1 MPPGVVRSR
10 STGRSRVLMDP
21 VVAMLVIGSAVLH
34 PVREVFIKESAYPEG
49 LAYAVTIL
57 FALLAGLHVAV
68 AGSDPW
74 AALEVWPLAVASG
87 VALIAYFL
95 CTVMCL
101 KLGDVS
107 VYYPIMRSS
116 PLFVVVAGHFVL
128 GQRYPFV
135 LLAGIAI
142 VLVSAFLLQYE
153 RGNARLFANRRALLL
168 AIAAMCAHGVLT
180 LVDAEAMRS
189 VRPEEFML
197 LTNTGVVLPGF
208 AGAFGIFLL
217 RQFFLNIPRE
227 LEDAARIDGSGF
239 FGTYWRIML
248 PLAKPAM
255 VTLGVFIFLNE
266 WSSFVWPL
274 IILSD
279 WKKYPVTVGIAL
291 FRDVNQINWPAVFA
305 GSTIVSFPIVIL
317 FVLAQEYIIG
327 GISLSGLKG

>member
-1 MPPGVVRSR
+1 MARTLSDPSGGTRPRDRLLLVATRRSFIIIIYALLIALALSMIFPYLWMLANSFKSRTDFFTNPYSVIPMPPTL
-10 STGRSRVLMDP
+10 STYYDALTIGRMGIYLGNSLLY
-21 VVAMLVIGSAVLH
+21 AAAVLIVQLFIDSLAAYSFARVDF
-34 PVREVFIKESAYPEG
+34 PGRE
-49 LAYAVTIL
+49 TL
-57 FALLAGLHVAV
+57 F
-68 AGSDPW
+68 
-74 AALEVWPLAVASG
+74 LAVLATLMLPGS
-87 VALIAYFL
+87 VTLIPTFLIAHG
-95 CTVMCL
+95 
-101 KLGDVS
+101 LG
-107 VYYPIMRSS
+107 
-116 PLFVVVAGHFVL
+116 
-128 GQRYPFV
+128 
-135 LLAGIAI
+135 
-142 VLVSAFLLQYE
+142 
-153 RGNARLFANRRALLL
+153 
-168 AIAAMCAHGVLT
+168 
-180 LVDAEAMRS
+180 
-189 VRPEEFML
+189 
-197 LTNTGVVLPGF
+197 LTNTFTGVVLPGF

-305 GSTIVSFPIVIL
+305 GSTIVSFPIIIL

>member
-1 MPPGVVRSR
+1 MARTLSDPGGGAREQNRLLLVATKRSFTIIVYALLIALAFSMIFPYLWMLANSFKSRTDFFTNPYSVIPMPPTLSTYYDALTIGRMGVYLGNSI
-10 STGRSRVLMDP
+10 LY
-21 VVAMLVIGSAVLH
+21 AAAVLIVQLLIDSLAAYSFARVDF
-34 PVREVFIKESAYPEG
+34 PGRE
-49 LAYAVTIL
+49 TL
-57 FALLAGLHVAV
+57 F
-68 AGSDPW
+68 
-74 AALEVWPLAVASG
+74 LAVLATLMLPGS
-87 VALIAYFL
+87 VTLIPTFLIAHG
-95 CTVMCL
+95 
-101 KLGDVS
+101 LG
-107 VYYPIMRSS
+107 
-116 PLFVVVAGHFVL
+116 
-128 GQRYPFV
+128 
-135 LLAGIAI
+135 
-142 VLVSAFLLQYE
+142 
-153 RGNARLFANRRALLL
+153 
-168 AIAAMCAHGVLT
+168 
-180 LVDAEAMRS
+180 
-189 VRPEEFML
+189 
-197 LTNTGVVLPGF
+197 LTNTFTGVVLPGF

>member
-1 MPPGVVRSR
+1 MARTLSDPGGGAKEQNRLLLVATKRSFTIIVYALLIALAFSMIFPYLWMLANSFKSRTDFFTNPYSVIPMPPTLSTYYDALTIGRMGVYLGNSI
-10 STGRSRVLMDP
+10 LY
-21 VVAMLVIGSAVLH
+21 AAAVLVVQLFIDSLAAYSFARVDF
-34 PVREVFIKESAYPEG
+34 PGREA
-49 LAYAVTIL
+49 L
-57 FALLAGLHVAV
+57 F
-68 AGSDPW
+68 
-74 AALEVWPLAVASG
+74 LAVLATLMLPGS
-87 VALIAYFL
+87 VTLIPTFLIAHG
-95 CTVMCL
+95 
-101 KLGDVS
+101 LG
-107 VYYPIMRSS
+107 
-116 PLFVVVAGHFVL
+116 
-128 GQRYPFV
+128 
-135 LLAGIAI
+135 
-142 VLVSAFLLQYE
+142 
-153 RGNARLFANRRALLL
+153 
-168 AIAAMCAHGVLT
+168 
-180 LVDAEAMRS
+180 
-189 VRPEEFML
+189 
-197 LTNTGVVLPGF
+197 LTNTFTGVVLPGF

-305 GSTIVSFPIVIL
+305 GSTIVSLPIVIL

>member
-1 MPPGVVRSR
+1 MARTLSNPGGGARAQDKLLLVATRRSFTIIVYVLLIALAISMIFPYLWMLANSFKSRTDFFTNPYSVIPMPPTL
-10 STGRSRVLMDP
+10 STYYDALTIGRMGIYLGNSILY
-21 VVAMLVIGSAVLH
+21 AAAVLIVQLFIDSLAAYSFARVDF
-34 PVREVFIKESAYPEG
+34 PGRE
-49 LAYAVTIL
+49 TL
-57 FALLAGLHVAV
+57 F
-68 AGSDPW
+68 
-74 AALEVWPLAVASG
+74 LAVLATLMLPGS
-87 VALIAYFL
+87 VTLIPTFLIAHG
-95 CTVMCL
+95 
-101 KLGDVS
+101 LG
-107 VYYPIMRSS
+107 
-116 PLFVVVAGHFVL
+116 
-128 GQRYPFV
+128 
-135 LLAGIAI
+135 
-142 VLVSAFLLQYE
+142 
-153 RGNARLFANRRALLL
+153 
-168 AIAAMCAHGVLT
+168 
-180 LVDAEAMRS
+180 
-189 VRPEEFML
+189 
-197 LTNTGVVLPGF
+197 LTNTFTGVVLPGF

-305 GSTIVSFPIVIL
+305 GSTIVSFPIIIL
-317 FVLAQEYIIG
+317 FILAQEYIIG

>member
-1 MPPGVVRSR
+1 MARTLSNPGGGARAQDKLLLVATRRSFTIIVYVLLIALAISMIFPYLWMLANSFKSRTDFFTNPYSVIPMPPTL
-10 STGRSRVLMDP
+10 STYYDALTIGRMGIYLGNSLLY
-21 VVAMLVIGSAVLH
+21 AAAVLIVQLFIDSLAAYSFARVDF
-34 PVREVFIKESAYPEG
+34 PGRE
-49 LAYAVTIL
+49 TL
-57 FALLAGLHVAV
+57 F
-68 AGSDPW
+68 
-74 AALEVWPLAVASG
+74 LAVLATLMLPGS
-87 VALIAYFL
+87 VTLIPTFLIAHG
-95 CTVMCL
+95 
-101 KLGDVS
+101 LG
-107 VYYPIMRSS
+107 
-116 PLFVVVAGHFVL
+116 
-128 GQRYPFV
+128 
-135 LLAGIAI
+135 
-142 VLVSAFLLQYE
+142 
-153 RGNARLFANRRALLL
+153 
-168 AIAAMCAHGVLT
+168 
-180 LVDAEAMRS
+180 
-189 VRPEEFML
+189 
-197 LTNTGVVLPGF
+197 LTNSFTGVVLPGF

-305 GSTIVSFPIVIL
+305 GSTIVSFPIIIL

>member
-1 MPPGVVRSR
+1 MARTLSNPGGGARAQDRLLLVATRRSFTIIVYVLLIALAISMIFPYLWMLANSFKSRTDFFTNPYSVIPMPPTL
-10 STGRSRVLMDP
+10 STYYDALTIGRMGIYLGNSILY
-21 VVAMLVIGSAVLH
+21 AAAVLIVQLFIDSLAAYSFARVDF
-34 PVREVFIKESAYPEG
+34 PGRE
-49 LAYAVTIL
+49 TL
-57 FALLAGLHVAV
+57 F
-68 AGSDPW
+68 
-74 AALEVWPLAVASG
+74 LAVLATLMLPGS
-87 VALIAYFL
+87 VTLIPTFLIAHG
-95 CTVMCL
+95 
-101 KLGDVS
+101 LG
-107 VYYPIMRSS
+107 
-116 PLFVVVAGHFVL
+116 
-128 GQRYPFV
+128 
-135 LLAGIAI
+135 
-142 VLVSAFLLQYE
+142 
-153 RGNARLFANRRALLL
+153 
-168 AIAAMCAHGVLT
+168 
-180 LVDAEAMRS
+180 
-189 VRPEEFML
+189 
-197 LTNTGVVLPGF
+197 LTNSFTGVVLPGF

-305 GSTIVSFPIVIL
+305 GSTIVSFPIIIL

>member
-1 MPPGVVRSR
+1 MARTLSSPGSGAREQNKLLLIATRRSFTIIVYVLLIALAFSMIFPYLWMLANSFKSRTDFFTNPYSVIPMPPTLSTYYDALTIGRMGVYLGNSI
-10 STGRSRVLMDP
+10 LY
-21 VVAMLVIGSAVLH
+21 AAAVLVVQLFIDSLAAYSFARVDF
-34 PVREVFIKESAYPEG
+34 PGRE
-49 LAYAVTIL
+49 TL
-57 FALLAGLHVAV
+57 F
-68 AGSDPW
+68 
-74 AALEVWPLAVASG
+74 LAVLATLMLPGS
-87 VALIAYFL
+87 VTLIPTFLIAHG
-95 CTVMCL
+95 
-101 KLGDVS
+101 LG
-107 VYYPIMRSS
+107 
-116 PLFVVVAGHFVL
+116 
-128 GQRYPFV
+128 
-135 LLAGIAI
+135 
-142 VLVSAFLLQYE
+142 
-153 RGNARLFANRRALLL
+153 
-168 AIAAMCAHGVLT
+168 
-180 LVDAEAMRS
+180 
-189 VRPEEFML
+189 
-197 LTNTGVVLPGF
+197 LTNTFTGVVLPGF

>member
-1 MPPGVVRSR
+1 M
-10 STGRSRVLMDP
+10 
-21 VVAMLVIGSAVLH
+21 
-34 PVREVFIKESAYPEG
+34 
-49 LAYAVTIL
+49 
-57 FALLAGLHVAV
+57 AGTL
-68 AGSDPW
+68 
-74 AALEVWPLAVASG
+74 
-87 VALIAYFL
+87 
-95 CTVMCL
+95 
-101 KLGDVS
+101 
-107 VYYPIMRSS
+107 SS
-116 PLFVVVAGHFVL
+116 PGGGAK
-128 GQRYPFV
+128 
-135 LLAGIAI
+135 
-142 VLVSAFLLQYE
+142 E
-153 RGNARLFANRRALLL
+153 WDKKLLL
-168 AIAAMCAHGVLT
+168 AATRRSFTIIVYALLIALALSMIFPYLWMLANSFKSRTDFFTNPYSVIPMPPTLSTYYDALTIGRMGIYLGNSLLYAAAVLIVQLFIDSLAAYSFARVDFPGRETLFLAVLATLMLPGSVTLIPTFLIAHGLG
-180 LVDAEAMRS
+180 
-189 VRPEEFML
+189 
-197 LTNTGVVLPGF
+197 LTNTFTGVVLPGF

-305 GSTIVSFPIVIL
+305 GSTIVSFPIIIL

>member
-1 MPPGVVRSR
+1 MAGTLSDPGGGAREQNRLLLIATRRSFTIIVYALLIALAFSMIFPYLWMLANSFKSRTDFFTNPYSVIPMPPTLSTYYDALTIGRMGVYLGNSI
-10 STGRSRVLMDP
+10 LY
-21 VVAMLVIGSAVLH
+21 AAAVLVVQLFIDSLAAYSFARVDF
-34 PVREVFIKESAYPEG
+34 PGRE
-49 LAYAVTIL
+49 TL
-57 FALLAGLHVAV
+57 F
-68 AGSDPW
+68 
-74 AALEVWPLAVASG
+74 LAVLATLMLPGS
-87 VALIAYFL
+87 VTLIPTFLIAHG
-95 CTVMCL
+95 
-101 KLGDVS
+101 LG
-107 VYYPIMRSS
+107 
-116 PLFVVVAGHFVL
+116 
-128 GQRYPFV
+128 
-135 LLAGIAI
+135 
-142 VLVSAFLLQYE
+142 
-153 RGNARLFANRRALLL
+153 
-168 AIAAMCAHGVLT
+168 
-180 LVDAEAMRS
+180 
-189 VRPEEFML
+189 
-197 LTNTGVVLPGF
+197 LTNSFTGVVLPGF

>member
-1 MPPGVVRSR
+1 MAR
-10 STGRSRVLMDP
+10 TL
-21 VVAMLVIGSAVLH
+21 
-34 PVREVFIKESAYPEG
+34 
-49 LAYAVTIL
+49 
-57 FALLAGLHVAV
+57 
-68 AGSDPW
+68 SDP
-74 AALEVWPLAVASG
+74 G
-87 VALIAYFL
+87 
-95 CTVMCL
+95 
-101 KLGDVS
+101 G
-107 VYYPIMRSS
+107 
-116 PLFVVVAGHFVL
+116 G
-128 GQRYPFV
+128 
-135 LLAGIAI
+135 
-142 VLVSAFLLQYE
+142 
-153 RGNARLFANRRALLL
+153 AREQNRLLL
-168 AIAAMCAHGVLT
+168 AATRRSFTIIVYALLIALAFSMIFPYLWMLANSFKSRTDFFTNPYSVIPMPPTLSTYYDALTIGRMGVYLGNSILYAAAVLIVQLLIDSLAAYSFARVDFPGREALFLAVLATLMLPGSVTLIPTFLIAHGLG
-180 LVDAEAMRS
+180 
-189 VRPEEFML
+189 
-197 LTNTGVVLPGF
+197 LTNTFTGVVLPGF

>member
-1 MPPGVVRSR
+1 MARTLSNPGGGARAQDKLLLVATRRSFTIIVYVLLIALAISMIFPYLWMLANSFKSRTDFFTNPYSVIPMPPTL
-10 STGRSRVLMDP
+10 STYYDALTIGRMGIYLGNSILY
-21 VVAMLVIGSAVLH
+21 AAAVLIVQLFIDSLAAYSFARVDF
-34 PVREVFIKESAYPEG
+34 PGRE
-49 LAYAVTIL
+49 TL
-57 FALLAGLHVAV
+57 F
-68 AGSDPW
+68 
-74 AALEVWPLAVASG
+74 LAVLATLMLPGS
-87 VALIAYFL
+87 VTLIPTFLIAHG
-95 CTVMCL
+95 
-101 KLGDVS
+101 LG
-107 VYYPIMRSS
+107 
-116 PLFVVVAGHFVL
+116 
-128 GQRYPFV
+128 
-135 LLAGIAI
+135 
-142 VLVSAFLLQYE
+142 
-153 RGNARLFANRRALLL
+153 
-168 AIAAMCAHGVLT
+168 
-180 LVDAEAMRS
+180 
-189 VRPEEFML
+189 
-197 LTNTGVVLPGF
+197 LTNTFTGVVLPGF

-305 GSTIVSFPIVIL
+305 GSTIVSFPIIIL

>member
-1 MPPGVVRSR
+1 MARTLSDPGGGVREQDKLLLVATKRSFIIFIYALLIALALSMIFPYLWMLANSFKSRTDFFTNPYSVIPMPPTLSTYYDALTIGRMGVYLGNSI
-10 STGRSRVLMDP
+10 LY
-21 VVAMLVIGSAVLH
+21 AAAVLIVQLFIDSLAAYSFARVDF
-34 PVREVFIKESAYPEG
+34 PGRE
-49 LAYAVTIL
+49 TL
-57 FALLAGLHVAV
+57 F
-68 AGSDPW
+68 
-74 AALEVWPLAVASG
+74 LAVLATLMLPGS
-87 VALIAYFL
+87 VTLIPTFLIAHG
-95 CTVMCL
+95 
-101 KLGDVS
+101 LG
-107 VYYPIMRSS
+107 
-116 PLFVVVAGHFVL
+116 
-128 GQRYPFV
+128 
-135 LLAGIAI
+135 
-142 VLVSAFLLQYE
+142 
-153 RGNARLFANRRALLL
+153 
-168 AIAAMCAHGVLT
+168 
-180 LVDAEAMRS
+180 
-189 VRPEEFML
+189 
-197 LTNTGVVLPGF
+197 LTNSFTGVVLPGF

>member
-1 MPPGVVRSR
+1 MARTLSDPGGGVREQDKLLLVATKRSFIIFIYVLLIALALSMIFPYLWMLANSFKSRTDFFTNPYSVIPMPPTLSTYYAALTIGRMGVYLGNSI
-10 STGRSRVLMDP
+10 LY
-21 VVAMLVIGSAVLH
+21 AAAVLIVQLFIDSLAAYSFARVDF
-34 PVREVFIKESAYPEG
+34 PGRE
-49 LAYAVTIL
+49 TL
-57 FALLAGLHVAV
+57 F
-68 AGSDPW
+68 
-74 AALEVWPLAVASG
+74 LAVLATLMLPGS
-87 VALIAYFL
+87 VTLIPTFLIAHG
-95 CTVMCL
+95 
-101 KLGDVS
+101 LG
-107 VYYPIMRSS
+107 
-116 PLFVVVAGHFVL
+116 
-128 GQRYPFV
+128 
-135 LLAGIAI
+135 
-142 VLVSAFLLQYE
+142 
-153 RGNARLFANRRALLL
+153 
-168 AIAAMCAHGVLT
+168 
-180 LVDAEAMRS
+180 
-189 VRPEEFML
+189 
-197 LTNTGVVLPGF
+197 LTNTFTGVVLPGF

>member
-1 MPPGVVRSR
+1 MARTLSDPSGGTRPQDRLLLVATRRSFTIIIYALLIALALSMIFPYLWMLANSFKSRTDFFTNPYSVIPMPPTL
-10 STGRSRVLMDP
+10 STYYDALTIGRMGIYLGNSLLY
-21 VVAMLVIGSAVLH
+21 AAAVLIVQLFIDSLAAYSFARVDF
-34 PVREVFIKESAYPEG
+34 PGRE
-49 LAYAVTIL
+49 TL
-57 FALLAGLHVAV
+57 F
-68 AGSDPW
+68 
-74 AALEVWPLAVASG
+74 LAVLATLMLPGS
-87 VALIAYFL
+87 VTLIPTFLIAHG
-95 CTVMCL
+95 
-101 KLGDVS
+101 LG
-107 VYYPIMRSS
+107 
-116 PLFVVVAGHFVL
+116 
-128 GQRYPFV
+128 
-135 LLAGIAI
+135 
-142 VLVSAFLLQYE
+142 
-153 RGNARLFANRRALLL
+153 
-168 AIAAMCAHGVLT
+168 
-180 LVDAEAMRS
+180 
-189 VRPEEFML
+189 
-197 LTNTGVVLPGF
+197 LTNTFTGVVLPGF

-305 GSTIVSFPIVIL
+305 GSTIVSFPIIIL
-317 FVLAQEYIIG
+317 FILAQEYIIG

>member
-1 MPPGVVRSR
+1 MARTLSDPGGGAREQNRLLLIATKRSFTIIVYALLIALAFSMIFPYLWMLANSFKSRTDFFTNPYSVIPMPPTLSTYYDALTIGRMGVYLGNSI
-10 STGRSRVLMDP
+10 LY
-21 VVAMLVIGSAVLH
+21 AAAVLVVQLFIDSLAAYSFARVDF
-34 PVREVFIKESAYPEG
+34 PGRE
-49 LAYAVTIL
+49 TL
-57 FALLAGLHVAV
+57 F
-68 AGSDPW
+68 
-74 AALEVWPLAVASG
+74 LAVLATLMLPGS
-87 VALIAYFL
+87 VTLIPTFLIAHG
-95 CTVMCL
+95 
-101 KLGDVS
+101 LG
-107 VYYPIMRSS
+107 
-116 PLFVVVAGHFVL
+116 
-128 GQRYPFV
+128 
-135 LLAGIAI
+135 
-142 VLVSAFLLQYE
+142 
-153 RGNARLFANRRALLL
+153 
-168 AIAAMCAHGVLT
+168 
-180 LVDAEAMRS
+180 
-189 VRPEEFML
+189 
-197 LTNTGVVLPGF
+197 LTNSFTGVVLPGF

>member
-1 MPPGVVRSR
+1 MARTLSDPGGGAREQNRLLLVATKRSFTIIVYALLIALAFSMIFPYLWMLANSFKSRTDFFTNPYSVIPMPPTLSTYYDALTIGRMGVYLGNSI
-10 STGRSRVLMDP
+10 LY
-21 VVAMLVIGSAVLH
+21 AAAVLVVQLFIDSLAAYSFARVDF
-34 PVREVFIKESAYPEG
+34 PGRE
-49 LAYAVTIL
+49 TL
-57 FALLAGLHVAV
+57 F
-68 AGSDPW
+68 
-74 AALEVWPLAVASG
+74 LAVLATLMLPGS
-87 VALIAYFL
+87 VTLIPTFLIAHG
-95 CTVMCL
+95 
-101 KLGDVS
+101 LG
-107 VYYPIMRSS
+107 
-116 PLFVVVAGHFVL
+116 
-128 GQRYPFV
+128 
-135 LLAGIAI
+135 
-142 VLVSAFLLQYE
+142 
-153 RGNARLFANRRALLL
+153 
-168 AIAAMCAHGVLT
+168 
-180 LVDAEAMRS
+180 
-189 VRPEEFML
+189 
-197 LTNTGVVLPGF
+197 LTNTFTGVVLPGF

>member
-1 MPPGVVRSR
+1 MARTLASPGSGQRDQNRLLLIATRRSFTLIVYALLIALAFSMIFPYLWMLANSFKSRTDFFTNPYSVIPMPPTLSTYYDALTIGRMGVYLGNSILYAAVVLIVQLFIDSLAAYSFARVDFP
-10 STGRSRVLMDP
+10 GRETLF
-21 VVAMLVIGSAVLH
+21 LAVLATLML
-34 PVREVFIKESAYPEG
+34 PGS
-49 LAYAVTIL
+49 VTLIPT
-57 FALLAGLHVAV
+57 F
-68 AGSDPW
+68 
-74 AALEVWPLAVASG
+74 
-87 VALIAYFL
+87 LIAHG
-95 CTVMCL
+95 
-101 KLGDVS
+101 LG
-107 VYYPIMRSS
+107 
-116 PLFVVVAGHFVL
+116 
-128 GQRYPFV
+128 
-135 LLAGIAI
+135 
-142 VLVSAFLLQYE
+142 
-153 RGNARLFANRRALLL
+153 
-168 AIAAMCAHGVLT
+168 
-180 LVDAEAMRS
+180 
-189 VRPEEFML
+189 
-197 LTNTGVVLPGF
+197 LTNTFTGVVLPGF

>member
-1 MPPGVVRSR
+1 MAR
-10 STGRSRVLMDP
+10 TL
-21 VVAMLVIGSAVLH
+21 
-34 PVREVFIKESAYPEG
+34 
-49 LAYAVTIL
+49 
-57 FALLAGLHVAV
+57 
-68 AGSDPW
+68 
-74 AALEVWPLAVASG
+74 
-87 VALIAYFL
+87 
-95 CTVMCL
+95 
-101 KLGDVS
+101 
-107 VYYPIMRSS
+107 SS
-116 PLFVVVAGHFVL
+116 PGS
-128 GQRYPFV
+128 G
-135 LLAGIAI
+135 
-142 VLVSAFLLQYE
+142 E
-153 RGNARLFANRRALLL
+153 REQSKLLL
-168 AIAAMCAHGVLT
+168 AATRRSFIIFVYVLLIALAFSMIFPYLWMLANSFKSRTDFFTNPYSVIPMPPTLSTYYDALTIGRMGVYLGNSILYAAAVLIVQLLIDSLAAYSFARVDFPGREALFLAVLATLMLPGSVTLIPTFLIAHGLG
-180 LVDAEAMRS
+180 
-189 VRPEEFML
+189 
-197 LTNTGVVLPGF
+197 LTNTFTGVVLPGF

-305 GSTIVSFPIVIL
+305 GSTIVSLPIVIL

>member
-1 MPPGVVRSR
+1 MARTLSDPGGGAREQNRLLLVATKRSFTIIVYALLIALAFSMIFPYLWMLANSFKSRTDFFTNPYSVIPMPPTLSTYYDALTIGRMGVYLGNSI
-10 STGRSRVLMDP
+10 LY
-21 VVAMLVIGSAVLH
+21 AAAVLIVQLLIDSLAAYSFARVDF
-34 PVREVFIKESAYPEG
+34 PGREA
-49 LAYAVTIL
+49 L
-57 FALLAGLHVAV
+57 F
-68 AGSDPW
+68 
-74 AALEVWPLAVASG
+74 LAVLATLMLPGS
-87 VALIAYFL
+87 VTLIPTFLIAHG
-95 CTVMCL
+95 
-101 KLGDVS
+101 LG
-107 VYYPIMRSS
+107 
-116 PLFVVVAGHFVL
+116 
-128 GQRYPFV
+128 
-135 LLAGIAI
+135 
-142 VLVSAFLLQYE
+142 
-153 RGNARLFANRRALLL
+153 
-168 AIAAMCAHGVLT
+168 
-180 LVDAEAMRS
+180 
-189 VRPEEFML
+189 
-197 LTNTGVVLPGF
+197 LTNTFTGVVLPGF

>member
-1 MPPGVVRSR
+1 MARTLSNPGGGARAQDRLLQVATRRSFTIIVYVLLIALAISMIFPYLWMLANSFKSRTDFFTNPYSVIPMPPTL
-10 STGRSRVLMDP
+10 STYYDALTIGRMGIYLGNSILY
-21 VVAMLVIGSAVLH
+21 AAAVLIVQLFIDSLAAYSFARVDF
-34 PVREVFIKESAYPEG
+34 PGRE
-49 LAYAVTIL
+49 TL
-57 FALLAGLHVAV
+57 F
-68 AGSDPW
+68 
-74 AALEVWPLAVASG
+74 LAVLATLMLPGS
-87 VALIAYFL
+87 VTLIPTFLIAHG
-95 CTVMCL
+95 
-101 KLGDVS
+101 LG
-107 VYYPIMRSS
+107 
-116 PLFVVVAGHFVL
+116 
-128 GQRYPFV
+128 
-135 LLAGIAI
+135 
-142 VLVSAFLLQYE
+142 
-153 RGNARLFANRRALLL
+153 
-168 AIAAMCAHGVLT
+168 
-180 LVDAEAMRS
+180 
-189 VRPEEFML
+189 
-197 LTNTGVVLPGF
+197 LTNSFTGVVLPGF

-305 GSTIVSFPIVIL
+305 GSTIVSFPIIIL
-317 FVLAQEYIIG
+317 FVLAQEYNIG

>member
-1 MPPGVVRSR
+1 MARTLSDPGGGAKEQNRLLLVATKRSFTIIVYALLIALAFSMIFPYLWMLANSFKSRTDFFTNPYSVIPMPPTLSTYYDALTIGRMGVYLGNSI
-10 STGRSRVLMDP
+10 LY
-21 VVAMLVIGSAVLH
+21 AAAVLVVQLFIDSLAAYSFARVDF
-34 PVREVFIKESAYPEG
+34 PGREA
-49 LAYAVTIL
+49 L
-57 FALLAGLHVAV
+57 F
-68 AGSDPW
+68 
-74 AALEVWPLAVASG
+74 LAVLATLMLPGS
-87 VALIAYFL
+87 VTLIPTFLIAHG
-95 CTVMCL
+95 
-101 KLGDVS
+101 LG
-107 VYYPIMRSS
+107 
-116 PLFVVVAGHFVL
+116 
-128 GQRYPFV
+128 
-135 LLAGIAI
+135 
-142 VLVSAFLLQYE
+142 
-153 RGNARLFANRRALLL
+153 
-168 AIAAMCAHGVLT
+168 
-180 LVDAEAMRS
+180 
-189 VRPEEFML
+189 
-197 LTNTGVVLPGF
+197 LTNTFTGVVLPGF

>member
-1 MPPGVVRSR
+1 MAR
-10 STGRSRVLMDP
+10 TL
-21 VVAMLVIGSAVLH
+21 
-34 PVREVFIKESAYPEG
+34 
-49 LAYAVTIL
+49 
-57 FALLAGLHVAV
+57 
-68 AGSDPW
+68 
-74 AALEVWPLAVASG
+74 
-87 VALIAYFL
+87 
-95 CTVMCL
+95 
-101 KLGDVS
+101 
-107 VYYPIMRSS
+107 SS
-116 PLFVVVAGHFVL
+116 PGS
-128 GQRYPFV
+128 G
-135 LLAGIAI
+135 
-142 VLVSAFLLQYE
+142 E
-153 RGNARLFANRRALLL
+153 REQSKLLL
-168 AIAAMCAHGVLT
+168 AATRRSFIIFVYVLLIALAFSMIFPYLWMLANSFKSRTDFFTNPYSVIPMPPTLSTYYDALTIGRMGVYLGNSILYAAAVLVVQLLIDSLAAYSFARVNFPGREALFLAVLATLMLPGSVTLIPTFLIAHGLG
-180 LVDAEAMRS
+180 
-189 VRPEEFML
+189 
-197 LTNTGVVLPGF
+197 LTNTFTGVVLPGF

>member
-1 MPPGVVRSR
+1 MAR
-10 STGRSRVLMDP
+10 TL
-21 VVAMLVIGSAVLH
+21 
-34 PVREVFIKESAYPEG
+34 
-49 LAYAVTIL
+49 
-57 FALLAGLHVAV
+57 
-68 AGSDPW
+68 
-74 AALEVWPLAVASG
+74 
-87 VALIAYFL
+87 
-95 CTVMCL
+95 
-101 KLGDVS
+101 
-107 VYYPIMRSS
+107 SS
-116 PLFVVVAGHFVL
+116 PGNGVK
-128 GQRYPFV
+128 
-135 LLAGIAI
+135 
-142 VLVSAFLLQYE
+142 E
-153 RGNARLFANRRALLL
+153 RDKKLLL
-168 AIAAMCAHGVLT
+168 AATRRSFTIIVYALLIALAFSMIFPYLWMLANSFKSRTDFFTNPYSVIPMPPTLSTYYDALTIGRMGVYLGNSILYAAAVLVVQLFIDSLAAYSFARVDFPGRETLFLAVLATLMLPGSVTLIPTFLIAHGLG
-180 LVDAEAMRS
+180 
-189 VRPEEFML
+189 
-197 LTNTGVVLPGF
+197 LTNTFTGVVLPGF

-305 GSTIVSFPIVIL
+305 GSTIVSFPIIIL
-317 FVLAQEYIIG
+317 FIIAQEYIIG

>member
-1 MPPGVVRSR
+1 MARTLSDPGGGAREQNRLLLVATRRSFIIFVYVLLIALAFSMIFPYLWMLANSFKSRTDFFTNPYSVIPMPPTLSTYYDALTIGRMGVYLGNSI
-10 STGRSRVLMDP
+10 LY
-21 VVAMLVIGSAVLH
+21 AAAVLIVQLLIDSLAAYSFARVDF
-34 PVREVFIKESAYPEG
+34 PGRE
-49 LAYAVTIL
+49 TL
-57 FALLAGLHVAV
+57 F
-68 AGSDPW
+68 
-74 AALEVWPLAVASG
+74 LAVLATLMLPGS
-87 VALIAYFL
+87 VTLIPTFLIAHG
-95 CTVMCL
+95 
-101 KLGDVS
+101 LG
-107 VYYPIMRSS
+107 
-116 PLFVVVAGHFVL
+116 
-128 GQRYPFV
+128 
-135 LLAGIAI
+135 
-142 VLVSAFLLQYE
+142 
-153 RGNARLFANRRALLL
+153 
-168 AIAAMCAHGVLT
+168 
-180 LVDAEAMRS
+180 
-189 VRPEEFML
+189 
-197 LTNTGVVLPGF
+197 LTNTFTGVVLPGF

>member
-1 MPPGVVRSR
+1 MARTLSDPGGGAKEQNRLLLVATKRSFTIIVYALLIALAFSMIFPYLWMLANSFKSRTDFFTNPYSVIPMPPTLSTYYDALTIGRMGVYLGNSI
-10 STGRSRVLMDP
+10 LY
-21 VVAMLVIGSAVLH
+21 AAAVLIVQLLIDSLAAYSFARVDF
-34 PVREVFIKESAYPEG
+34 PGREA
-49 LAYAVTIL
+49 L
-57 FALLAGLHVAV
+57 F
-68 AGSDPW
+68 
-74 AALEVWPLAVASG
+74 LAVLATLMLPGS
-87 VALIAYFL
+87 VTLIPTFLIAHG
-95 CTVMCL
+95 
-101 KLGDVS
+101 LG
-107 VYYPIMRSS
+107 
-116 PLFVVVAGHFVL
+116 
-128 GQRYPFV
+128 
-135 LLAGIAI
+135 
-142 VLVSAFLLQYE
+142 
-153 RGNARLFANRRALLL
+153 
-168 AIAAMCAHGVLT
+168 
-180 LVDAEAMRS
+180 
-189 VRPEEFML
+189 
-197 LTNTGVVLPGF
+197 LTNTFTGVVLPGF

>member
-1 MPPGVVRSR
+1 MARTLSDPGGGVKEQNRLLLIATKRSFTIIVYALLIALAFSMIFPYLWMLANSFKSRTDFFTNPYSVIPMPPTLSTYYDALTIGRMGVYLGNSI
-10 STGRSRVLMDP
+10 LY
-21 VVAMLVIGSAVLH
+21 AAAVLVVQLFIDSLAAYSFARVDF
-34 PVREVFIKESAYPEG
+34 PGRE
-49 LAYAVTIL
+49 TL
-57 FALLAGLHVAV
+57 F
-68 AGSDPW
+68 
-74 AALEVWPLAVASG
+74 LAVLATLMLPGS
-87 VALIAYFL
+87 VTLIPTFLIAHG
-95 CTVMCL
+95 
-101 KLGDVS
+101 LG
-107 VYYPIMRSS
+107 
-116 PLFVVVAGHFVL
+116 
-128 GQRYPFV
+128 
-135 LLAGIAI
+135 
-142 VLVSAFLLQYE
+142 
-153 RGNARLFANRRALLL
+153 
-168 AIAAMCAHGVLT
+168 
-180 LVDAEAMRS
+180 
-189 VRPEEFML
+189 
-197 LTNTGVVLPGF
+197 LTNTFTGVVLPGF

>member
-1 MPPGVVRSR
+1 MARTLSDPSGGARAQDKLLLVATRRSFIIIIYALLIALALSMIFPYLWMLANSFKSRTDFFTNPYSVIPMPPTL
-10 STGRSRVLMDP
+10 STYYDALTIGRMGIYLGNSLLY
-21 VVAMLVIGSAVLH
+21 AAAVLIVQLFIDSLAAYSFARVDF
-34 PVREVFIKESAYPEG
+34 PGRE
-49 LAYAVTIL
+49 TL
-57 FALLAGLHVAV
+57 F
-68 AGSDPW
+68 
-74 AALEVWPLAVASG
+74 LAVLATLMLPGS
-87 VALIAYFL
+87 VTLIPTFLIAHG
-95 CTVMCL
+95 
-101 KLGDVS
+101 LG
-107 VYYPIMRSS
+107 
-116 PLFVVVAGHFVL
+116 
-128 GQRYPFV
+128 
-135 LLAGIAI
+135 
-142 VLVSAFLLQYE
+142 
-153 RGNARLFANRRALLL
+153 
-168 AIAAMCAHGVLT
+168 
-180 LVDAEAMRS
+180 
-189 VRPEEFML
+189 
-197 LTNTGVVLPGF
+197 LTNTFTGVVLPGF

-305 GSTIVSFPIVIL
+305 GSTIVSFPIIIL

>member
-1 MPPGVVRSR
+1 MAR
-10 STGRSRVLMDP
+10 TL
-21 VVAMLVIGSAVLH
+21 
-34 PVREVFIKESAYPEG
+34 
-49 LAYAVTIL
+49 
-57 FALLAGLHVAV
+57 
-68 AGSDPW
+68 
-74 AALEVWPLAVASG
+74 
-87 VALIAYFL
+87 
-95 CTVMCL
+95 
-101 KLGDVS
+101 
-107 VYYPIMRSS
+107 SS
-116 PLFVVVAGHFVL
+116 PGS
-128 GQRYPFV
+128 G
-135 LLAGIAI
+135 
-142 VLVSAFLLQYE
+142 E
-153 RGNARLFANRRALLL
+153 REQSKLLL
-168 AIAAMCAHGVLT
+168 AATRRSFIIFVYVLLIALAFSMIFPYLWMLANSFKSRTDFFTNPYSVIPMPPTLSTYYDALTIGRMGVYLGNSILYAAAVLVVQLLIDSLAAYSFARVDFPGREALFLAVLATLMLPGSVTLIPTFLIAHGLG
-180 LVDAEAMRS
+180 
-189 VRPEEFML
+189 
-197 LTNTGVVLPGF
+197 LTNTFTGVVLPGF

>member
-1 MPPGVVRSR
+1 MARTLSDPGGGAREQNRLLLVATKRSFTIIVYALLIALAFSMIFPYLWMLANSFKSRTDFFTNPYSVIPMPPTLSTYYDALTIGRMGVYLGNSI
-10 STGRSRVLMDP
+10 LY
-21 VVAMLVIGSAVLH
+21 AAAVLIVQLLIDSLAAYSFARVDF
-34 PVREVFIKESAYPEG
+34 PGRE
-49 LAYAVTIL
+49 TL
-57 FALLAGLHVAV
+57 F
-68 AGSDPW
+68 
-74 AALEVWPLAVASG
+74 LAVLATLMLPGS
-87 VALIAYFL
+87 VTLIPTFLIAHG
-95 CTVMCL
+95 
-101 KLGDVS
+101 LG
-107 VYYPIMRSS
+107 
-116 PLFVVVAGHFVL
+116 
-128 GQRYPFV
+128 
-135 LLAGIAI
+135 
-142 VLVSAFLLQYE
+142 
-153 RGNARLFANRRALLL
+153 
-168 AIAAMCAHGVLT
+168 
-180 LVDAEAMRS
+180 
-189 VRPEEFML
+189 
-197 LTNTGVVLPGF
+197 LTNSFTGVVLPGF

>member
-1 MPPGVVRSR
+1 MAR
-10 STGRSRVLMDP
+10 TL
-21 VVAMLVIGSAVLH
+21 
-34 PVREVFIKESAYPEG
+34 
-49 LAYAVTIL
+49 
-57 FALLAGLHVAV
+57 
-68 AGSDPW
+68 
-74 AALEVWPLAVASG
+74 
-87 VALIAYFL
+87 
-95 CTVMCL
+95 
-101 KLGDVS
+101 
-107 VYYPIMRSS
+107 SS
-116 PLFVVVAGHFVL
+116 PGS
-128 GQRYPFV
+128 G
-135 LLAGIAI
+135 
-142 VLVSAFLLQYE
+142 E
-153 RGNARLFANRRALLL
+153 REQSKLLL
-168 AIAAMCAHGVLT
+168 AATRRSFIIFVYVLLIALAFSMIFPYLWMLANSFKSRTDFFTNPYSVIPMPPTLSTYYDALTIGRMGVYLGNSILYAAAVLIVQLLIDSLAAYSFARVDFPGREALFLAVLATLMLPGSVTLIPTFLIAHGLG
-180 LVDAEAMRS
+180 
-189 VRPEEFML
+189 
-197 LTNTGVVLPGF
+197 LTNTFTGVVLPGF